1 MALSP
6 EDKLNPF
13 EEVETTE
20 LDEDVD
26 ERKQFLSGVESELRV
41 VDESVLGRVACPLS
55 AEDEDELWRDRSLR
69 DEELLPS
76 DDSEESRG
84 NERVLLE
91 SVEGCRMRFFCEG
104 ENTEDGCI
112 VLVATLFLLSLL
124 GLSGEDTLYFEV
136 PSLKQDMKKYTIL
149 K

>member
-55 AEDEDELWRDRSLR
+55 AEDEDEL
-69 DEELLPS
+69 
-76 DDSEESRG
+76 
-84 NERVLLE
+84 
-91 SVEGCRMRFFCEG
+91 
-104 ENTEDGCI
+104 
-112 VLVATLFLLSLL
+112 
-124 GLSGEDTLYFEV
+124 
-136 PSLKQDMKKYTIL
+136 
-149 K
+149 